1 MPEESTGG
9 FESNFMSL
17 LRKDHIYLFLLY
29 PFLYK
34 IN

>member
-1 MPEESTGG
+1 MPEESTGD

-17 LRKDHIYLFLLY
+17 LRKDHIYLFFYL
-29 PFLYK
+29 FLYK